1 MRAQLSVLV
10 WQLREHVYH
19 FKANATVL
27 TILFCWA
34 AGRMTVLRDSK
45 QSERLLRCLCKRLT
59 RTTSCGFWLS
69 PALASLGPEP
79 CAKERIKGFMTKFSW
94 VLQLGGCDTVRFVC
108 LFLCLLSF
116 WLAHKIS
123 SRCSLGSVT
132 WHTCLWTCVANVMV
146 IVQNHHRPS
155 TWTPGLPTVS
165 QTMGRSGIW
174 A

>member
-1 MRAQLSVLV
+1 MYITSKQMQQCSRFSSAGLLAGWLSS
-10 WQLREHVYH
+10 EI
-19 FKANATVL
+19 ANKVSGL
-27 TILFCWA
+27 L
-34 AGRMTVLRDSK
+34 VLRY
-45 QSERLLRCLCKRLT
+45 LCKRLT

-79 CAKERIKGFMTKFSW
+79 RAKERIKGFMTKFSW

-108 LFLCLLSF
+108 LFLCLLSL
-116 WLAHKIS
+116 WLANKIS
-123 SRCSLGSVT
+123 SCCSLGSVT
-132 WHTCLWTCVANVMV
+132 WHTCLETCVANVVV